1 VRRYSGGFFDDSDM
15 PSTATVSLA
24 LVVAAL
30 SAACAADSST
40 ATGTEAKAPPE
51 YRTGSNIAVRE
62 PRTTTAAE
70 KARAAPAADASRP
83 ADPAVKPAN

>member
-1 VRRYSGGFFDDSDM
+1 M

-51 YRTGSNIAVRE
+51 YRTGSNILVRE
-62 PRTTTAAE
+62 RRPTTSDE
-70 KARAAPAADASRP
+70 KAKVAAPADATRP
-83 ADPAVKPAN
+83 ADPAAKTSN